1 MRRHRGSNQPR
12 PAVQKSQNRKRIE
25 VSPLSGTP
33 RPLRT
38 NAPCTPS
45 VNSGVPRRDVR
56 SVPRTGPLA
65 PDALRRQGRLGRE
78 PTTIA
83 SHSTGCICD
92 PRLRRCG
99 PNVVPRMAF
108 RWEPCGPR
116 AMRRRKETYFGLS
129 DAPSAV
135 QCPSRLRPRDGAS
148 PDVPKLMK
156 LRQFRCGSK
165 DCSRSVGHLWQWGGC
180 SVRHKTGQWRAKTRF
195 FSTPSVDSTLAESH
209 R

>member
-12 PAVQKSQNRKRIE
+12 PTVQKSQNRKRIE

-33 RPLRT
+33 RPLRA

-45 VNSGVPRRDVR
+45 VNSGVPRLDVR

-65 PDALRRQGRLGRE
+65 PDAQRRQGRLGRE

-92 PRLRRCG
+92 PRLRRCS

-129 DAPSAV
+129 DASSAL
-135 QCPSRLRPRDGAS
+135 QCPSRLGPPDGAS
-148 PDVPKLMK
+148 PDDPKLMK
-156 LRQFRCGSK
+156 LRQFQCGSK
-165 DCSRSVGHLWQWGGC
+165 DLLSKRRPSVAMGRVLSEAQD
-180 SVRHKTGQWRAKTRF
+180 RAKESEHPL
-195 FSTPSVDSTLAESH
+195 FSTPSVDSTPAESH
-209 R
+209 Q